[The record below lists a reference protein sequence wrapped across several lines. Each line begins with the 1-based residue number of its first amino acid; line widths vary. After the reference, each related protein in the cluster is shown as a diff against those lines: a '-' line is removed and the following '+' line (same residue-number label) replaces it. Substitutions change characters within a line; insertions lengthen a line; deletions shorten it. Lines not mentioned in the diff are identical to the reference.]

1 MFFRHLYF
9 SVFQRPSIFKIS
21 VNRTGNGFRNEA
33 LEWRENWLTE
43 LKEAEHMQ
51 IAASSFSL
59 LDWRTIK
66 EQDRNNDNIKSSFR
80 EFAQKIYDINS
91 AKQPSISVIGRLQ

>member
-1 MFFRHLYF
+1 MALERK
-9 SVFQRPSIFKIS
+9 Q
-21 VNRTGNGFRNEA
+21 

-51 IAASSFSL
+51 IVAPSFSQ
-59 LDWRTIK
+59 LDWRNIK
-66 EQDRNNDNIKSSFR
+66 EQDRNNNNIKSSFR

>member
-1 MFFRHLYF
+1 MAL
-9 SVFQRPSIFKIS
+9 QRK
-21 VNRTGNGFRNEA
+21 R

-51 IAASSFSL
+51 IASPSFSQ
-59 LDWRTIK
+59 LDWRNIK
-66 EQDRNNDNIKSSFR
+66 EQDRNNNNIKSSFR